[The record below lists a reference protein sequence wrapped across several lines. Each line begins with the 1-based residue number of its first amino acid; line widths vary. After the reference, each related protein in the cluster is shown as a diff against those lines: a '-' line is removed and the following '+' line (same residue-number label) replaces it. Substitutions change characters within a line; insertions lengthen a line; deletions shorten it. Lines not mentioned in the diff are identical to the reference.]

1 LETDFASLKE
11 VYDKLVDL
19 SPDWELFTFKSWKS
33 KSGNDILTIRLKKK
47 KTKQINPDEMKVMK
61 V

>member
-11 VYDKLVDL
+11 VYDKIVDI
-19 SPDWELFTFKSWKS
+19 SPDWELYTFKSWKS
-33 KSGNDILTIRLKKK
+33 KTGEDILTIRLKRKP
-47 KTKQINPDEMKVMK
+47 KQVKPDAMKIIK